1 MANGVK
7 ITFMGAGSTV
17 FVKNVL
23 GDCMYREALKDAE
36 IALYDI
42 DATRLKESEKVL
54 SALNHSINDGRAT
67 VKCYLGTA
75 NRKKALKNT
84 TPDDRR
90 HARHRRNLP
99 RPPHD
104 SRHAGF
110 CA

>member
-7 ITFMGAGSTV
+7 IAFMGAGSTV

-23 GDCMYREALKDAE
+23 GDCMYKEALKDAE

-67 VKCYLGTA
+67 VKTYLGPA

-84 TPDDRR
+84 
-90 HARHRRNLP
+90 NFVVN
-99 RPPHD
+99 
-104 SRHAGF
+104 SIQGGGF
-110 CA
+110 